1 MTKKEIGYV
10 IPSFKGRRHEVP
22 RGTERQIQNKANF
35 LINIFTLI
43 YLTDIHAQRVEN
55 LNLTWLG
62 WGI

>member
-10 IPSFKGRRHEVP
+10 IPSLKGRRHEVP
-22 RGTERQIQNKANF
+22 HGQKGKYKANF
-35 LINIFTLI
+35 FKLIISTLI
-43 YLTDIHAQRVEN
+43 WRVEMEN